1 MIAKRYTQQE
11 GLDYLET
18 FSPVAKLVT
27 IKVLL
32 ALAAKQKWH
41 LVQLD
46 VDNVFLHG
54 DLFEEV
60 YMELLLGYLRQGSPL
75 LMARGWFSNYKS
87 SHMY

>member
-32 ALAAKQKWH
+32 ALAAKQNWH

-60 YMELLLGYLRQGSPL
+60 YMELLLGYL
-75 LMARGWFSNYKS
+75 
-87 SHMY
+87 